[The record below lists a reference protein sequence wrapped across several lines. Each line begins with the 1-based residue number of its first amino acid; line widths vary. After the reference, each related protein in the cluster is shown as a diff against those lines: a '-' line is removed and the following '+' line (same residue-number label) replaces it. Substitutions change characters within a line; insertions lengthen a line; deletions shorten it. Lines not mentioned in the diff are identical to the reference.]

1 MASRDGNRESVPIG
15 NVPRNVHYIG
25 VRKKKN
31 CGRYGAEIRGSHLRK
46 GRVWLGT
53 FDTAEEAAKVYDA
66 AARYI
71 RGASAKT
78 NFPAPTVD
86 PVLEMSRHNQICTIQ
101 NNNATLHCQ
110 TTLEAVSTD
119 LPVSM
124 DWRTPLKAVPT
135 DLRARPLIAAIR
147 SANIT
152 KQVKPLTHAYINV
165 GVGVQGVANPS
176 TSSTSSTSRLHHP
189 IACPTNLLDCAT
201 LLQQA
206 PMAMAPLGE
215 NVVSHTNTRDSHDQV
230 RLSIVSN
237 LPLATSDCR
246 FYSSSGLSNTQV
258 SHPSEVKNRGLLDL
272 NLPLAKEDI
281 SCPPGMING
290 RPRLLDL
297 NLLPPEE

>member
-1 MASRDGNRESVPIG
+1 
-15 NVPRNVHYIG
+15 
-25 VRKKKN
+25 
-31 CGRYGAEIRGSHLRK
+31 
-46 GRVWLGT
+46 
-53 FDTAEEAAKVYDA
+53 
-66 AARYI
+66 
-71 RGASAKT
+71 
-78 NFPAPTVD
+78 
-86 PVLEMSRHNQICTIQ
+86 MSRHNQICTIQ
-101 NNNATLHCQ
+101 NNNTTLHCQ
-110 TTLEAVSTD
+110 TTLEAVSID

-124 DWRTPLKAVPT
+124 DWRTPLKAAPT
-135 DLRARPLIAAIR
+135 DLRARPVIAAIR

-165 GVGVQGVANPS
+165 GVEVQVLANPS
-176 TSSTSSTSRLHHP
+176 TSSTSSTSRLHHS

-215 NVVSHTNTRDSHDQV
+215 NVVINTRESHDQV

-258 SHPSEVKNRGLLDL
+258 SHPPGVKNRRSCLLDL

-281 SCPPGMING
+281 SCPPGIING

-297 NLLPPEE
+297 NLLPHEE